1 MSTGFWIWSHVSF
14 ILLVVAAICPLLRR
28 QSGVATQTLCCLAVV
43 GLAVLP
49 LKHLDISGLLLGHI
63 GVLSA
68 STMVL
73 LLHSISCQLVQTRRP
88 SKTERLAINA
98 AGLLVGGV
106 IYASTFGFVDADIYA
121 LGYTARMPW
130 LVLAISGIAALSRHW
145 LLAVCLVAAVV
156 AQQWRL
162 CESPNLWDCLID
174 PWLFFAAVFQLLQ
187 TVFHRRPLLETT
199 VAHTEQTA

>member
-14 ILLVVAAICPLLRR
+14 ILLVVGVLCPLLRR
-28 QSGVATQTLCCLAVV
+28 QCGVATQTLFCLAVA

-49 LKHLDISGLLLGHI
+49 MKHLDISGLVLGHI

-73 LLHSISCQLVQTRRP
+73 LSHSISCQLLQTQRLR
-88 SKTERLAINA
+88 KTERLTIN
-98 AGLLVGGV
+98 GVWLLVGSI
-106 IYASTFGFVDADIYA
+106 IYTSTFGFVDADIYA
-121 LGYTARMPW
+121 LGYTAQMPW
-130 LVLAISGIAALSRHW
+130 LVLAISGVAALLRHW
-145 LLAVCLVAAVV
+145 LLAVCLVTAVL

-174 PWLFFAAVFQLLQ
+174 PWLFFAAAFQLLQ
-187 TVFHRRPLLETT
+187 SVFLRKPLRTT
-199 VAHTEQTA
+199 AVTQTEQIA

>member
-1 MSTGFWIWSHVSF
+1 M
-14 ILLVVAAICPLLRR
+14 LLVVAAICPLLRR
-28 QSGVATQTLCCLAVV
+28 QRGVATQTLCCLAVV
-43 GLAVLP
+43 GVAVVP
-49 LKHLDISGLLLGHI
+49 LKHVDISGLVLGHI

-73 LLHSISCQLVQTRRP
+73 LLHSISCQLVQTPRLR
-88 SKTERLAINA
+88 KTERLAINA
-98 AGLLVGGV
+98 TGLMVGGV
-106 IYASTFGFVDADIYA
+106 IYASTFGFVDADLYA

-145 LLAVCLVAAVV
+145 LLAVCLVTAVL

-187 TVFHRRPLLETT
+187 TVFHRKSLRETT
-199 VAHTEQTA
+199 VTHREQTA